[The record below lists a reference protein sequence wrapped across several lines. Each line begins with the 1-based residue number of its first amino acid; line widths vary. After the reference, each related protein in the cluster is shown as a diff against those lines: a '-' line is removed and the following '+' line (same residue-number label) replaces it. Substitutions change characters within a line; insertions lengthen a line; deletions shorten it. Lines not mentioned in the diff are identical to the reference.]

1 MPVADSAQS
10 VDAIF
15 VQTATHVTFGA
26 GELTLHGLVG
36 STVYFTDRPRREV
49 GHLAT
54 GRFIEFW
61 ATGEPSFRD
70 RPPSAVL
77 SFLEPDEGRGD
88 VSLILRDA
96 RLAAVD
102 RLTYRVEIADGSLP
116 EESGPC
122 SLFIDGFERHLSPAS
137 TPRSS
142 AGAT

>member
-15 VQTATHVTFGA
+15 VQTASRVTFGG

-77 SFLEPDEGRGD
+77 SFVEPDEERGD

-96 RLAAVD
+96 RLTAVD

-116 EESGPC
+116 EESGAC

-137 TPRSS
+137 TPRSRI
-142 AGAT
+142 

>member
-61 ATGEPSFRD
+61 TAGEPSFRD

-77 SFLEPDEGRGD
+77 SFLDADHGD

-96 RLAAVD
+96 RFTGGD
-102 RLTYRVEIADGSLP
+102 GLTYRVEIEDGSLP
-116 EESGPC
+116 EESGEC
-122 SLFIDGFERHLSPAS
+122 SLFIDVFERHLSPAS

-142 AGAT
+142 S